1 MKNASSSRSTAYGR
15 HASARASSF
24 IKSNRWRICIL
35 LLSLFCVT
43 CNAQTTESI
52 EVNRN
57 DITVY
62 SALPSDTVGPYLTAF
77 KAEHPEIR
85 VKLVNAVTLDLVARL
100 LAEQKNPKA
109 DVVWGLAVSSMLT
122 LEWNYLLTMYTPTG
136 TDRIDPLF
144 LDSKLPPQWVG
155 ITARSIALCANQAE
169 LRKQNLPLP
178 TSWQDLVNPIYQG
191 KLLILSPGQTSVG
204 YLLIST
210 ILQMYG
216 ENEGWEYLAQLQQ
229 NVGGVYANNARNVCE
244 SVSKGDYLIG
254 LTYDYRAYYP
264 DNPNMALIFPKEGAG
279 WELEA
284 NGLVRREYI
293 KKSAKTFLDWAI
305 SDSAM
310 QQYAKDRMIIAAT
323 LDEKT
328 LQGTKAKD
336 ISSYLFNDL
345 DIPWIAANRERV
357 QEEWMKLYG
366 EASKLI
372 DTS

>member
-1 MKNASSSRSTAYGR
+1 MKNASANITATHGQCTRSKAPN
-15 HASARASSF
+15 
-24 IKSNRWRICIL
+24 IVKSNRWQICIL
-35 LLSLFCVT
+35 LLGLLCVT

-52 EVNRN
+52 EVNRKE
-57 DITVY
+57 ITVY
-62 SALPSDTVGPYLTAF
+62 SALPSDTVGRYLTAF
-77 KAEHPEIR
+77 KAEHPDIR

-100 LAEQKNPKA
+100 LEEQQNPKA

-169 LRKQNLPLP
+169 LRKHNLPLP

-210 ILQMYG
+210 IVQMYG
-216 ENEGWEYLAQLQQ
+216 ENEGWEYLAKLQQ
-229 NVGGVYANNARNVCE
+229 NVGGVYADNARNVCGP
-244 SVSKGDYLIG
+244 VIKGDYLIG

-264 DNPNMALIFPKEGAG
+264 DDANLALIFPKEGAG
-279 WELEA
+279 WELEV
-284 NGLVRREYI
+284 NGLVRKEYI

-305 SDSAM
+305 SDKAM

-323 LDEKT
+323 IDQET
-328 LQGTKAKD
+328 LQGTKAID

-345 DIPWIAANRERV
+345 DIPWIAANRIRM

>member
-1 MKNASSSRSTAYGR
+1 M
-15 HASARASSF
+15 
-24 IKSNRWRICIL
+24 
-35 LLSLFCVT
+35 
-43 CNAQTTESI
+43 
-52 EVNRN
+52 
-57 DITVY
+57 
-62 SALPSDTVGPYLTAF
+62 
-77 KAEHPEIR
+77 
-85 VKLVNAVTLDLVARL
+85 
-100 LAEQKNPKA
+100 
-109 DVVWGLAVSSMLT
+109 
-122 LEWNYLLTMYTPTG
+122 
-136 TDRIDPLF
+136 
-144 LDSKLPPQWVG
+144 
-155 ITARSIALCANQAE
+155 
-169 LRKQNLPLP
+169 
-178 TSWQDLVNPIYQG
+178 
-191 KLLILSPGQTSVG
+191 ILSPGQTSVG

-244 SVSKGDYLIG
+244 PVSKGDYLIG

-264 DNPNMALIFPKEGAG
+264 DDPNMALIFPKEGAG
-279 WELEA
+279 WELEV

-310 QQYAKDRMIIAAT
+310 QKYAKDRMIIAAT
-323 LDEKT
+323 IDQKT